1 MFDADWFWNLDK
13 TLRERGL
20 DSDSKSFD
28 EIREMLATPKR
39 LSGDAF
45 SDECAYVIL
54 AGGFSQKTAKRIH
67 KTICEKLRMGAG
79 FDDLIKIFNNKNK
92 INAICKIW
100 QNRNALCDEYYS
112 KKTLDDKLAFIQTLP
127 HIGKITANHLARN
140 LGCDIVKYDI
150 WIQRLGALYAG
161 NQEIFAIID
170 NGKLNPQIKKYC
182 DDMFA
187 HLVAQTGLPR
197 GYIDVVL
204 WKSCQNGLIKG
215 LKDGCEN

>member
-45 SDECAYVIL
+45 ADECAYVIL
-54 AGGFSQKTAKRIH
+54 AGGFSQKTAKKIH
-67 KTICEKLRMGAG
+67 KTICEKLRAGAV

-100 QNRNALCDEYYS
+100 KN
-112 KKTLDDKLAFIQTLP
+112 
-127 HIGKITANHLARN
+127 
-140 LGCDIVKYDI
+140 
-150 WIQRLGALYAG
+150 
-161 NQEIFAIID
+161 
-170 NGKLNPQIKKYC
+170 
-182 DDMFA
+182 
-187 HLVAQTGLPR
+187 
-197 GYIDVVL
+197 
-204 WKSCQNGLIKG
+204 
-215 LKDGCEN
+215 